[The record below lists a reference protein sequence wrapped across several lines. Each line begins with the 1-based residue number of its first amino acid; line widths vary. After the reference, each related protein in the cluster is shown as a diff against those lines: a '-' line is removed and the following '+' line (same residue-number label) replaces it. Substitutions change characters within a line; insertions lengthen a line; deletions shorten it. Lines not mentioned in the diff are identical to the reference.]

1 MRHYPVDLRSD
12 TVTKPT
18 DAMRRAMAIAEVGD
32 DVFGEDPTTNRLQER
47 VAELLGKDAALFV
60 PSGTMGNQ
68 LALAVQA
75 TAGDEVIVDQESHI
89 LHYET
94 GAPSLIAR
102 VQLRSAPLHE
112 QLARAR
118 EVLTE
123 LVRPAAYYYP
133 RTRGVCIE
141 NTHNRSSG
149 AIMPLATVQQIGTWC
164 SERGFFL
171 HCDGARLWNASVA
184 TGIPLAE
191 YAAPCTTVMVCLSK
205 GLGAPVGSVLV
216 GPADVIAEARRWR
229 KMLGGG
235 MRQSGVLAAAGLYA
249 LANNLERLA
258 EDHRRAREFARAI
271 VDEFEIMLN
280 PPPTNIV
287 LFRSR
292 RNVDGGQL
300 LAQLA
305 SNGVLVSPGPPGWLR
320 AVFHLDISDD
330 DVAAAIATIH
340 RIHTDIC
347 GGHPIAIHT
356 YPRFP

>member
-18 DAMRRAMAIAEVGD
+18 EAMRRAMATAEVGD

-75 TAGDEVIVDQESHI
+75 TAGDEVIVDRESHI

-102 VQLRSAPLHE
+102 VQLRSAPLQE
-112 QLARAR
+112 QPARACQ
-118 EVLTE
+118 VLTD
-123 LVRPAAYYYP
+123 LVRPEAYYYP

-149 AIMPLATVQQIGTWC
+149 AIMPLETIQQIGRWC
-164 SERGFFL
+164 AERGLFL

-184 TGIPLAE
+184 TGIPPAV

-205 GLGAPVGSVLV
+205 GLGAPVGSMIA
-216 GPADVIAEARRWR
+216 GPEDLIAEARRWR

-249 LANNLERLA
+249 LDQHLERLA
-258 EDHRRAREFARAI
+258 EDHRRAKEFAQSI
-271 VDEFEIMLN
+271 VEEFELMLD

-292 RNVDGGQL
+292 RGVDAEHL
-300 LAQLA
+300 LEQLA
-305 SNGVLVSPGPPGWLR
+305 SSGVLVSPGPPGWLR

-330 DVAAAIATIH
+330 DLAAAIAMLH
-340 RIHTDIC
+340 RIHRDLC
-347 GGHPIAIHT
+347 GKHSLAMNT
-356 YPRFP
+356 